1 MGLDEGIGGLAEG
14 RLRRCPVSGGVERE
28 RERELCSGRSGLG
41 PLCWASWVNTGW
53 LDAWVGVWGG
63 VESPEARLV
72 LEKSLML
79 EEGEP
84 DDRKIPLKL
93 SRRGDLGEF

>member
-1 MGLDEGIGGLAEG
+1 M
-14 RLRRCPVSGGVERE
+14 
-28 RERELCSGRSGLG
+28 
-41 PLCWASWVNTGW
+41 NTA
-53 LDAWVGVWGG
+53 LQAV
-63 VESPEARLV
+63 PCLHFYLPRLV